1 MKWNN
6 LNKSKNLTPSLNPSQ
21 KIEVCFYGDLEAMD
35 REFFRYRYMI
45 IKYAKYSIFYNLWIL
60 FPLIFVLDCTY
71 DTVKLIKI
79 SFGLPEFQLLYLKG
93 SSPNSHTQVPSCLSS
108 VPPIQASPALITTS
122 KRTIKTLEE
131 NYSHSLTKKLLLELP
146 RLVMCIKARSF

>member
-1 MKWNN
+1 
-6 LNKSKNLTPSLNPSQ
+6 
-21 KIEVCFYGDLEAMD
+21 MD
-35 REFFRYRYMI
+35 REFFRYRYLI
-45 IKYAKYSIFYNLWIL
+45 IRYAKYSITYNLWTL

-79 SFGLPEFQLLYLKG
+79 SFGLPEFQLLYVKG
-93 SSPNSHTQVPSCLSS
+93 SSPNSHIQVPSCLSS

-131 NYSHSLTKKLLLELP
+131 NYSHSLTKNYFWTSAVGDVPQGTQFLKRGL
-146 RLVMCIKARSF
+146 SFASFQL